1 MPNSDFSDQ
10 DNVLDADDQKQIALD
25 LILDAWEA
33 ALAQGVQPEILA
45 TTAIFAA
52 MTDMVDIH
60 GEEIVAE
67 MTASL
72 PTRLRAGEFTLDDAD
87 D

>member
-1 MPNSDFSDQ
+1 MPNADFPEED
-10 DNVLDADDQKQIALD
+10 DILDADDQKRIALD

-60 GEEIVAE
+60 GEDMVAE

-87 D
+87 E